1 MDTPS
6 TINQDIFDK
15 KYTDELDRLVMGGL
29 SIQLAIPAALTLAQ
43 ASTPNPTP
51 QQTQQNLT
59 QGTTPAQL
67 PLSQT
72 PSTNSF
78 QPSTN
83 LVTPVLTSTRQLGAE
98 FLRQE

>member
-1 MDTPS
+1 MATPS

-59 QGTTPAQL
+59 QGTTPEINKVKIYFEPFSICSFIAQL
-67 PLSQT
+67 VYCRYNCT
-72 PSTNSF
+72 F
-78 QPSTN
+78 MK
-83 LVTPVLTSTRQLGAE
+83 A
-98 FLRQE
+98 